1 MTMEQEQNSFESF
14 DEAPVSHGGP
24 SAYIIP
30 GAIIIAGILIAGAVL
45 YADKAPAPAAGP
57 EVAAVA
63 PEIPVEMPEGMI
75 QALADDDPFLGDPSA
90 PVTIVEF
97 GDFQCPF
104 CGKFVREAEQDI
116 IETYVKT
123 GKAKFVFRDFPLTS
137 IHEEAQKSA
146 EASMCAHEQGKFWK
160 YHDLM
165 FARQGDLS
173 IKNYKAWAREI
184 GLKPAPFDQCLDSGK
199 YAAEIQKDVSDG
211 LQAGVSGTPATFVNG
226 RLVEGAIPFGDYRDG
241 VVMKPGF
248 RTIIEEELKKAGR

>member
-1 MTMEQEQNSFESF
+1 MERENTSF
-14 DEAPVSHGGP
+14 DNFDEVSAPRGGKN
-24 SAYIIP
+24 AYIVP
-30 GAIIIAGILIAGAVL
+30 GAIIIAGVLIAGAVL
-45 YADKAPAPAAGP
+45 YTDKAPAPAAGP

-63 PEIPVEMPEGMI
+63 PQIP
-75 QALADDDPFLGDPSA
+75 QAMAQNLADDDPFLGDPSA

-104 CGKFVREAEQDI
+104 CGKFFREAEQDI

-123 GKAKFVFRDFPLTS
+123 SKARFVFRDFPLTS

-146 EASMCAHEQGKFWK
+146 EASVCAHEQGQFWK

-173 IKNYKAWAREI
+173 LKNYKAWAREI
-184 GLKPAPFDQCLDSGK
+184 GLKTAPFDQCLDSGK

-211 LQAGVSGTPATFVNG
+211 VQAGVSGTPATFVNG
-226 RLVEGAIPFGDYRDG
+226 RLVEGAVPFEDYRDG
-241 VVMKPGF
+241 KGMKPGF
-248 RTIIEEELKKAGR
+248 RTIIEEALKKAGR